1 MGYHVKIE
9 ELLEVQ
15 NQMISQL
22 SEWGTQLETVY
33 QALETIVVTPCIQGE
48 TGKSIQNYIQEV
60 HIPVIGSLQQLLT
73 EFQVRLSVYAEGYYG
88 IDSSYEA
95 EIPQEILE
103 EQQQVLENGREDF
116 ENLREEINS
125 VISSVS
131 DIVSVVQPSGLA
143 LVLSYQLMESRV
155 KTLNSD
161 IGDYE
166 ETHQNDTQNM
176 DSIDNLK
183 DIQDMVYKKIIR
195 QKKHSY
201 FLKPV
206 AAVGTICLVTGSIVL
221 AKTLLAPGGKV
232 EKAENLEKEHTLYES
247 DTEEGKIVVDIQTE
261 LLDKA
266 YLYQNDIPIAKHIL
280 EIQTDFYGNNQQIY
294 VENGTMLILQD
305 HGKGIFLE
313 EDEKAKISVS
323 QENMEKQP
331 SHTFEIGYIENGKP
345 FKLDT
350 VAVEQYEVW
359 VEGGDQKEYF
369 PYFKNISSDRIILN
383 YQIAK
388 ESGENE
394 ENKKSGSDV
403 GSFGYDNK

>member
-1 MGYHVKIE
+1 MLCVRRDILFMKIK
-9 ELLEVQ
+9 
-15 NQMISQL
+15 ISEML
-22 SEWGTQLETVY
+22 D
-33 QALETIVVTPCIQGE
+33 
-48 TGKSIQNYIQEV
+48 N
-60 HIPVIGSLQQLLT
+60 
-73 EFQVRLSVYAEGYYG
+73 SV
-88 IDSSYEA
+88 
-95 EIPQEILE
+95 EILTKE
-103 EQQQVLENGREDF
+103 KAD
-116 ENLREEINS
+116 
-125 VISSVS
+125 
-131 DIVSVVQPSGLA
+131 
-143 LVLSYQLMESRV
+143 
-155 KTLNSD
+155 
-161 IGDYE
+161 
-166 ETHQNDTQNM
+166 
-176 DSIDNLK
+176 IDNLK

-201 FLKPV
+201 FLKSV

-247 DTEEGKIVVDIQTE
+247 DTEEGKIAVDIQTE

-369 PYFKNISSDRIILN
+369 PYFRNISCDRIILN

>member
-1 MGYHVKIE
+1 MKIK
-9 ELLEVQ
+9 
-15 NQMISQL
+15 ISEML
-22 SEWGTQLETVY
+22 D
-33 QALETIVVTPCIQGE
+33 
-48 TGKSIQNYIQEV
+48 N
-60 HIPVIGSLQQLLT
+60 
-73 EFQVRLSVYAEGYYG
+73 SV
-88 IDSSYEA
+88 
-95 EIPQEILE
+95 EILTKE
-103 EQQQVLENGREDF
+103 KAD
-116 ENLREEINS
+116 
-125 VISSVS
+125 
-131 DIVSVVQPSGLA
+131 
-143 LVLSYQLMESRV
+143 
-155 KTLNSD
+155 
-161 IGDYE
+161 
-166 ETHQNDTQNM
+166 
-176 DSIDNLK
+176 IDNLK

-201 FLKPV
+201 FLKSV

-369 PYFKNISSDRIILN
+369 PYFKIYLVIELFLII
-383 YQIAK
+383 K
-388 ESGENE
+388 
-394 ENKKSGSDV
+394 
-403 GSFGYDNK
+403 

>member
-1 MGYHVKIE
+1 MKIK
-9 ELLEVQ
+9 
-15 NQMISQL
+15 ISEML
-22 SEWGTQLETVY
+22 D
-33 QALETIVVTPCIQGE
+33 
-48 TGKSIQNYIQEV
+48 N
-60 HIPVIGSLQQLLT
+60 
-73 EFQVRLSVYAEGYYG
+73 SV
-88 IDSSYEA
+88 
-95 EIPQEILE
+95 EILTKE
-103 EQQQVLENGREDF
+103 KAD
-116 ENLREEINS
+116 
-125 VISSVS
+125 
-131 DIVSVVQPSGLA
+131 
-143 LVLSYQLMESRV
+143 
-155 KTLNSD
+155 
-161 IGDYE
+161 
-166 ETHQNDTQNM
+166 
-176 DSIDNLK
+176 IDNLK

-201 FLKPV
+201 FLKSV

-221 AKTLLAPGGKV
+221 EKTLLAPGGKV